1 MLNRSALIVRPKK
14 PFCDWVR
21 AVDYDD
27 APEVTL
33 DQMGA
38 TLYLVPDYEDP
49 EDAEKILAQIT
60 QSNQLS
66 TDGAYYVAKILADR
80 GEKDRARKILEEV
93 LASEALFAT
102 RPDAVDLL
110 DALKKDK

>member
-1 MLNRSALIVRPKK
+1 VGRR
-14 PFCDWVR
+14 
-21 AVDYDD
+21 
-27 APEVTL
+27 
-33 DQMGA
+33 
-38 TLYLVPDYEDP
+38 

-60 QSNQLS
+60 QNNQLS

-93 LASEALFAT
+93 IASEQLFAT

-110 DALKKDK
+110 DELKKGK